1 MAINL
6 FLSILEISISVGLI
20 VLVLILLS
28 PFLNKRYAA
37 KWKYWI
43 WLFLA
48 LRLITPVGGTDIRT
62 AADKIIQKVTGTESD
77 AGKEDAGEET
87 IGVVIDGTGLT
98 GRVMVAIPEQMTMP
112 LEIRSDKS
120 QIRITG
126 V

>member
-48 LRLITPVGGTDIRT
+48 LRLITPVGGTDIRRMFL
-62 AADKIIQKVTGTESD
+62 DKVVLIPYTLHQHKHVFL
-77 AGKEDAGEET
+77 AV
-87 IGVVIDGTGLT
+87 GV
-98 GRVMVAIPEQMTMP
+98 
-112 LEIRSDKS
+112 
-120 QIRITG
+120 
-126 V
+126 